1 VTLSGL
7 ETPCL
12 VLDPARLERNLVRM
26 SARAKDLGV
35 KLRPHLKTAK
45 SLAVAARATAREFGG
60 ITVSTL
66 HEAEYF
72 LAGGFTDLLYAVGIA
87 ARKLP
92 RAAALVRKG
101 ARLTLILDSIEAA
114 QSVARYA
121 AQEQVEFRILIEVDT
136 GEGRSGVLPEAAQ
149 LLDIAHAA
157 HVPPFAMLDGTLT
170 HAGHSYGARD
180 LASVA
185 QIAEVER
192 SGAVRAAERL
202 RAAGFATPT
211 ISVGST
217 PTVLHAHHLD
227 GVTEVRAGV
236 YMFGDL
242 LQAQIGSCEIDDLAV
257 SVLATVTGHRQE
269 AGHLLIDA
277 GGLALSK
284 DRSTADAPRDY
295 GFGLVVREDGSHFAQ
310 ALMVTRVYQEH
321 GLVRATSG
329 DLPFDELPLGA
340 RVRVLPNHVCMTAAM
355 YDRYH
360 LLADGEAREAWPRTN
375 GW

>member
-1 VTLSGL
+1 M
-7 ETPCL
+7 
-12 VLDPARLERNLVRM
+12 RLERNLGRM
-26 SARAKDLGV
+26 SGRARELGV
-35 KLRPHLKTAK
+35 AFRPHLKTAK
-45 SLAVAARATAREFGG
+45 SLAVAARATAGEFGG

-72 LAGGFTDLLYAVGIA
+72 LAGGYADLLYAVGIEA
-87 ARKLP
+87 GKLP
-92 RAAALVRKG
+92 RAAALVRNG
-101 ARLTLILDSIEAA
+101 ARLTLILDSVEAA
-114 QSVARYA
+114 RSVA
-121 AQEQVEFRILIEVDT
+121 EFAVQKQMKFHVLIEIDT
-136 GEGRSGVLPEAAQ
+136 GEGRSGVMPEAAE
-149 LLDIAHAA
+149 LLDIARAVHA
-157 HVPPFAMLDGTLT
+157 PPFAVLDGTLT

-180 LASVA
+180 LESVA
-185 QIAEVER
+185 RIAEVER

-202 RAAGFATPT
+202 RASGFATPT
-211 ISVGST
+211 VSVGST
-217 PTVLHAHHLD
+217 PTVLHARHLD

-242 LQAQIGSCEIDDLAV
+242 MQAQIGSCAIDDLAV
-257 SVLATVTGHRQE
+257 SVLATVTGHRKS

-310 ALMVTRVYQEH
+310 ELMVTRVYQEH

-329 DLPFDELPLGA
+329 ELPFDELPLGT

-360 LLADGEAREAWPRTN
+360 VIAGGEVRELWSRAN